1 MIVLKKLYI
10 NPMVDLSYI
19 FRRFHEILRDEYNS
33 FCEYCTFV
41 KDRYIIYNSE
51 DLNISSIKLSFIS
64 DYPPAKSILGLK
76 RNNSSYYL
84 SNPNDAEISGIVNIF
99 VNDCKNYDACCQ
111 EELRYFRSDI
121 ISTMEVWNK
130 MFSDKKSPSI
140 TKVLYSNPATIV
152 FWEDGTKTVVKC
164 QEGDKYSYAEGI
176 MHAIIRKMFGNNKQ
190 YSDILKWISTAE
202 EYDKTYEAVFKEE
215 KRNDSSNNSNG

>member
-1 MIVLKKLYI
+1 MIILKKLYI

-41 KDRYIIYNSE
+41 KDRYIIYHSE

-64 DYPPAKSILGLK
+64 DYPPTKQILGLK
-76 RNNSSYYL
+76 HNNSSYYL
-84 SNPNDAEISGIVNIF
+84 RTPNDAEISGIVNIF
-99 VNDCKNYDACCQ
+99 VKDCQHYDAYSQ
-111 EELRYFRSDI
+111 EELRYLRSDI
-121 ISTMEVWNK
+121 INTMEVYDIMLGCK
-130 MFSDKKSPSI
+130 HPSI

-152 FWEDGTKTVVKC
+152 FWDDGTKTVVKC
-164 QEGDKYSYAEGI
+164 QKSDKYSYAEGI

-202 EYDKTYEAVFKEE
+202 EYDKTCKAAFREENRNEYE
-215 KRNDSSNNSNG
+215 